1 MKYIYFQR
9 IRLLKNKIAAELRSN
24 LKLRAGWGQT
34 GNAGNGT
41 NLSIAQLS
49 SANAMYWFFNGSS
62 VINGAGIA
70 QQKEID
76 TNLKWETNEQTNI
89 GIDFAFMN
97 NELSFSADYFIR
109 DAKDLLLY
117 RQIRPSTGF
126 SNVYTNAGHIRNSG
140 FEFTAAWNKSFS
152 DWNIGIRLNGSTL
165 KNEAIEVGDP
175 IFSKSGSA
183 QDGDNW
189 DNHSITQNGY
199 PVGSYYGWKVEG
211 IFRTQ
216 AEIDEMNRLA
226 VEKGVESGVY
236 QDKTTQPGDYKFVDL
251 NGDGQITDADR
262 TVIGN
267 GYPKF
272 TYGMNLTASWKN
284 FDFSMN
290 LYGVAGMDILSYSSA
305 RLTSVYAPDGGY
317 QNVLKEY
324 INNAWSSSNTGAK
337 YPRITKTDYNKNM
350 RVSDAYIQKGDYLKI
365 SNIQIGYTFPKNV
378 LKPVKMENAR
388 VFASVDNVCTISS
401 YNKFG
406 DPEVGDSNVLY
417 SGFDGGRYPFPM
429 SVTFGLSVQ
438 F

>member
-1 MKYIYFQR
+1 MSRQI
-9 IRLLKNKIAAELRSN
+9 
-24 LKLRAGWGQT
+24 
-34 GNAGNGT
+34 
-41 NLSIAQLS
+41 
-49 SANAMYWFFNGSS
+49 S
-62 VINGAGIA
+62 VLI
-70 QQKEID
+70 
-76 TNLKWETNEQTNI
+76 LP
-89 GIDFAFMN
+89 FMN